1 MDSQESRALAEK
13 LVAFNIRLGHWKA
26 QVYDREFNVNGKGK
40 NKLDLTSRQ
49 FGILFLIYHYKLRT
63 VSDLVREINI
73 SKSSVSLTVSKL
85 AEEGYLRKKQPHKSE
100 DGRKV
105 NIEITAKGKR
115 SVDEMTG
122 KIVEILNR
130 FYSGLTEEQR
140 ANLVQGVACFDAL
153 FRAGK
158 EEQ

>member
-1 MDSQESRALAEK
+1 MDKQESKELAEK

-26 QVYDREFNVNGKGK
+26 QVYDKEFNVNGKGK
-40 NKLDLTSRQ
+40 DKLDLTSRQ

-85 AEEGYLRKKQPHKSE
+85 AEEGYLRKKQPRKGE

-115 SVDEMTG
+115 SVDELTE
-122 KIVEILNR
+122 KIVAVLDR
-130 FYSGLTEEQR
+130 FYTTLNEEQK
-140 ANLVQGVACFDAL
+140 ANLIQGVDCFDAL
-153 FRAGK
+153 FGATNA
-158 EEQ
+158 QQ